1 MPNHARCAVGFCDND
16 KRYPDLVYGISHVKN
31 LTFYEWVVDPKLA
44 EIWRRCFQ
52 SFTWA
57 SGTFACSNHFPL
69 GRTPENRKMEYPSI
83 FITLSDYLQK
93 SRPRKGKRTSYKKL
107 VPQDACPPV
116 LKFVTMIVRKMMKNW
131 KQVRTSPS
139 QSLCS
144 LNS

>member
-16 KRYPDLVYGISHVKN
+16 RRYPDLVYGISHVKN
-31 LTFYEWVVDPKLA
+31 LTFYEWPVDPKLA

-57 SGTFACSNHFPL
+57 SGTFVCSNHFPL
-69 GRTPENRKMEYPSI
+69 GKTPENRKTDYPSI

-107 VPQDACPPV
+107 IPQDACPPV